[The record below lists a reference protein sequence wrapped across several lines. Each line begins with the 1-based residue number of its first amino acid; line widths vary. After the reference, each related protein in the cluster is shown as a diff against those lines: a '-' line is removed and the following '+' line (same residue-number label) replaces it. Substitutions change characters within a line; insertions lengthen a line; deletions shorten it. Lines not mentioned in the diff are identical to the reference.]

1 MRKSTAIMA
10 AVLAAAGSW
19 THAGSPVV
27 VELYTSQGCSS
38 CPPADAYLAEL
49 ADRRDVI
56 ALSLH
61 VDYWDYLGWRD
72 PFAAPEH
79 AKRQKHLAKLRGER
93 MIYTPQMVVDGAAAV
108 VGSDREA
115 VEAALAAAMTRRDV
129 VEVRL
134 VPDGEML
141 RAEAHAAEPLDVDVV
156 YMIYDHPTE
165 MTIDRGE
172 NAGASVEYVNTVR
185 ALMPLGKWRGGT
197 ARWLLPAP
205 PDARGVALIVQ
216 DADGAVLGAAR
227 HEIAPR

>member
-1 MRKSTAIMA
+1 
-10 AVLAAAGSW
+10 
-19 THAGSPVV
+19 
-27 VELYTSQGCSS
+27 
-38 CPPADAYLAEL
+38 
-49 ADRRDVI
+49 
-56 ALSLH
+56 
-61 VDYWDYLGWRD
+61 
-72 PFAAPEH
+72 
-79 AKRQKHLAKLRGER
+79 
-93 MIYTPQMVVDGAAAV
+93 
-108 VGSDREA
+108 
-115 VEAALAAAMTRRDV
+115 
-129 VEVRL
+129 
-134 VPDGEML
+134 ML